1 MKMISRNVLCIIYL
15 CAALFCSNCA
25 TKPASAHK
33 HNFSLK
39 NTLSIFLLNN
49 ENKPL
54 FCIPLQYLFNDH
66 IGSFAFSHGSIII
79 GDYEM
84 PLQLDDIII
93 SVYLNEN
100 ADENGS
106 AASGFNAVFMQ
117 EKGIIKLSKM
127 NEPLSVKQT
136 EDTEN
141 YNHYY
146 IFIEKYLD
154 GNDLAKINREYD
166 KGNGNGRF
174 EIWYDLIIDNE
185 PQNGSGIIDDFEL
198 YDGMAIDPLWFPSNL
213 NFFKAKYL

>member
-1 MKMISRNVLCIIYL
+1 
-15 CAALFCSNCA
+15 
-25 TKPASAHK
+25 
-33 HNFSLK
+33 
-39 NTLSIFLLNN
+39 
-49 ENKPL
+49 
-54 FCIPLQYLFNDH
+54 
-66 IGSFAFSHGSIII
+66 
-79 GDYEM
+79 M

-198 YDGMAIDPLWFPSNL
+198 YDGMAIDPQWFPANL